1 MRKNL
6 ILTADVFSDQNW
18 FLRLYFTLI
27 EGIFSRV
34 FGTKSAETESE
45 KNATF

>member
-34 FGTKSAETESE
+34 FGIKSAETESE